1 MEYFDVVDEYGRPT
15 GETVSRE
22 KAHRDGVRH
31 RTAHVWVTRQTEKGT
46 EILLQKRSMDK
57 DSFPGLYDTSSAG
70 HVPAG
75 EEPKQSAL
83 RELKEELG
91 IHADEKD
98 LEYAGTFI
106 NRYEKEF
113 RGVLFRDDEVT
124 FVYVFLRPVEI
135 GDLILQESEADEVQW
150 FDLGEVW
157 NEIQTNRTRFCVP
170 PEGLDVLRRYL
181 EGHENNAPHRGIP
194 GGCF

>member
-31 RTAHVWVTRQTEKGT
+31 RTAHVWVTRPSGKGT
-46 EILLQKRSMDK
+46 DILLQKRSMDK

-75 EEPKQSAL
+75 EEPLTSAL
-83 RELKEELG
+83 RELAEELG
-91 IHADEKD
+91 IHGEPKD
-98 LEYAGTFI
+98 LEYAGTFL

-113 RGVLFRDDEVT
+113 RGKLFRDDEVT

-135 GDLILQESEADEVQW
+135 GDLTLQESEVDEAKW
-150 FDLGEVW
+150 FDLEEVW
-157 NEIQTNRTRFCVP
+157 NEIQTDRTRFCVP
-170 PEGLDVLRRYL
+170 PEGLNVLRRYL
-181 EGHENNAPHRGIP
+181 GKHAE
-194 GGCF
+194 